1 MVHGRAPDHGRGPLP
16 RAGAGRAPGGCAGGV
31 CLGRGDFTAPLSKAA
46 PHQSQNRFERETSS
60 SNLLTLDSHQFNYQ
74 FRFSNGQPVPT
85 RFYADGS
92 WILPGRNGRWSAS
105 SRRSRGRTTVRFTSC
120 CARSVTLVQTL
131 LQSVPARQRGSRVE
145 IKAGRQAG
153 NAMLSE
159 AECGSKGKLKGRR
172 ERCANGACRSNLLHS
187 CPPRTWPYQRH
198 CLNPE
203 SSLKCPSVAVLL
215 DDKGVRPKRSCRRVS
230 ERTHVRG
237 TAAAGRE
244 SGTYHDLRACR
255 EVRWQDQGPG
265 AKPANRR
272 GKAGSRSSQLGRF

>member
-1 MVHGRAPDHGRGPLP
+1 MQGYKFQMSSKVTGLPTKITGLPRLPRPAGGLVVHGRAPDHGRGPLP

-120 CARSVTLVQTL
+120 CARSVTLVQIL
-131 LQSVPARQRGSRVE
+131 L
-145 IKAGRQAG
+145 
-153 NAMLSE
+153 
-159 AECGSKGKLKGRR
+159 
-172 ERCANGACRSNLLHS
+172 
-187 CPPRTWPYQRH
+187 
-198 CLNPE
+198 
-203 SSLKCPSVAVLL
+203 
-215 DDKGVRPKRSCRRVS
+215 
-230 ERTHVRG
+230 
-237 TAAAGRE
+237 
-244 SGTYHDLRACR
+244 
-255 EVRWQDQGPG
+255 
-265 AKPANRR
+265 
-272 GKAGSRSSQLGRF
+272 